1 MPSNGPEE
9 RRTGQPSIDDY
20 GVIGDCRTVAL
31 VSRGGSIDWYCIPRF
46 EGPSV
51 FAALLDT
58 EKGGSFSIRPVGP
71 FDTERR
77 YLPGTNV
84 LETTFRTAGGTLRL
98 TDAMTLPQSQAHG
111 REPFPDHEI
120 LRLAECLDGQVE
132 LEVVCDPRFDY
143 GRRTPKGRELG
154 RFGIHFDGGAHTLL
168 LRSDIPVHRREGAPG
183 WVGRG
188 TVSAGERRYVSLAS
202 ELARPVIGLE
212 LGAAADAR
220 IEGTAAWWKKWLTQ
234 CSYEGRYSEQVLR
247 SMLTLKLLVFPPS
260 GAIVAAGTT
269 SLPEV
274 PGGVRNWDYR
284 FCWLRD
290 ASMTTE
296 VLLHSGF
303 TAEGEA
309 FLGWLLHATRLTR
322 PKLQVLYDVY
332 GRTRHPERNLSH
344 LAGYHGS
351 SPVRVGNGAAGQLQ
365 MDVYGEVIRAAWT
378 FVEQGGQLDGAE
390 ASMLG
395 DLGETIMKWW
405 KRPGNGI
412 WELRGDRHHFT
423 QSLAMCWV
431 GLHCLT
437 RLDDDGAVKLKRP
450 REKVDAV
457 KQAIRDA
464 IDAEGWSEELE
475 SYVAWFG
482 SDHVDAALLLL
493 GIMGYEDPGSDRMRK
508 TLERVD
514 DRLGVRGLLYRY
526 RYDDHLPG
534 QEGAFGICGFWK
546 AELLAQ
552 QRRLRE
558 AVDAFEHSCSFA
570 NDLGLFSEEIDPE
583 NGALLGNF
591 PQAFTHIGL
600 VSAANEIAR
609 ARGKPPEKAAKK
621 PETTRAQP
629 EP

>member
-1 MPSNGPEE
+1 MADASSPQPG
-9 RRTGQPSIDDY
+9 TGQPSIDDY
-20 GVIGDCRTVAL
+20 GVIGDCRTLAL
-31 VSRGGSIDWYCIPRF
+31 VSRAGSVDWLCIPRF
-46 EGPSV
+46 EGPSL

-58 EKGGSFSIRPVGP
+58 DKGGSFSIRPTAD
-71 FDTERR
+71 FTTERR
-77 YLPGTNV
+77 YRPGTNV
-84 LETTFRTAGGTLRL
+84 LETTFHTRGGVLRL
-98 TDAMTLPQSQAHG
+98 TDAMTLPRWDARPG
-111 REPFPDHEI
+111 ELFPDHEI
-120 LRLAECLDGQVE
+120 LRRAECLDGEVEVE
-132 LEVVCDPRFDY
+132 LICDPRFRY
-143 GRRTPKGRELG
+143 GRDIPTGKELG
-154 RFGIHFDGGAHTLL
+154 NVGIHFDGDAHTVM
-168 LRSDIPVHRREGAPG
+168 LRSDIPLHRRDGKPG
-183 WVGRG
+183 WTGREAL
-188 TVSAGERRYVSLAS
+188 SAGERCYASLTS
-202 ELARPVIGLE
+202 EFARPAIALR
-212 LGAAADAR
+212 LGDAADR
-220 IEGTAAWWKKWLTQ
+220 RLDSTADWWQTWLSQ
-234 CSYEGRYSEQVLR
+234 CSYDGEYREQVLR

-274 PGGVRNWDYR
+274 AGGVRNWDYR

-332 GRTRHPERNLSH
+332 GRTKHPERNLSH

-351 SPVRVGNGAAGQLQ
+351 RPVRVGNGAAGQLQ

-378 FVEQGGQLDGAE
+378 FVEQGGALDGAE

-395 DLGETIMKWW
+395 DLGETLMKWW
-405 KRPGNGI
+405 RRPGNGI

-431 GLHCLT
+431 GLDCLT
-437 RLDDDGAVKLKRP
+437 RLHDQGAVKLKRP
-450 REKVDAV
+450 RGEVEEQKD
-457 KQAIRDA
+457 AIRKA
-464 IDAEGWSEELE
+464 IESEGWSDELD

-482 SDHVDAALLLL
+482 SDHIDASLLLL
-493 GIMGYEDPGSDRMRK
+493 GIMGYEDPGSDRIRS

-514 DRLGVRGLLYRY
+514 QRLGVRGLLYRY
-526 RYDDHLPG
+526 RYDDNLPG

-552 QRRLRE
+552 QRRVDE
-558 AVDAFEHSCSFA
+558 AIRAFDHAASFA

-583 NGALLGNF
+583 TGALLGNF

-621 PETTRAQP
+621 PDTTRAQT
-629 EP
+629 ES